1 MQWIIYG
8 ICKHRV
14 YRILLS
20 CFLKKNNLLCFPHE
34 QQVSLQLS
42 QKEKNSLNKGISLN
56 CDSEMLRGNNY
67 ISLVNDFPNEKLG
80 GQN

>member
-8 ICKHRV
+8 ICKHRM

-20 CFLKKNNLLCFPHE
+20 CFLKKNLLCFPHE

-56 CDSEMLRGNNY
+56 CDSEMLWGNNY
-67 ISLVNDFPNEKLG
+67 IILVNNFPNEKLG